1 MDTTNKLKCRKCGGQ
16 HLTIKCGKTN
26 EDISLNTSSS
36 YRSDTS
42 LNTSSSYSPSY
53 RSDTST
59 NYRSDTSSS
68 YKINKIKISN
78 LPSDLTF
85 NELNEM
91 LHDWGHI
98 SKVYVKNYNDSSLAI
113 LEFKFENEMEYFITA
128 LNNTPFEHQIIT
140 ITKLDS

>member
-26 EDISLNTSSS
+26 ED
-36 YRSDTS
+36 TS
-42 LNTSSSYSPSY
+42 LNTSPSY
-53 RSDTST
+53 RSDTSPSYSS
-59 NYRSDTSSS
+59 NTSSNYKS
-68 YKINKIKISN
+68 DKINKIKISN